1 MRKPA
6 PDGIH
11 LSMNVK
17 CHRPPERRK
26 GPSVLNQAQ
35 CPPEVILKARDGF
48 LYSIRALQLTHPLS
62 HSLGVGTQK
71 RQPFDMKIT
80 QGSIFQ
86 GDNKIRPHTQYTGW
100 VGWVGG
106 LGEWT
111 ESLGSQLPG
120 RRSWLINH
128 PAQLNSRAVRSLNL
142 TSDRP
147 KSLHWS
153 KKFSTGQL
161 FTYFPFLLPL
171 LPGPSRGEQRAPLAT
186 ESLEGDL

>member
-1 MRKPA
+1 MYCYFNEEKKKKQQRSRVVRYPMRKPA

-86 GDNKIRPHTQYTGW
+86 GDNEIRPHTQYTG
-100 VGWVGG
+100 
-106 LGEWT
+106 
-111 ESLGSQLPG
+111 
-120 RRSWLINH
+120 
-128 PAQLNSRAVRSLNL
+128 
-142 TSDRP
+142 
-147 KSLHWS
+147 
-153 KKFSTGQL
+153 
-161 FTYFPFLLPL
+161 
-171 LPGPSRGEQRAPLAT
+171 
-186 ESLEGDL
+186 